1 MKESSLKP
9 KLWLWRFSSADCGDH
24 KVDFH
29 KSVSDARIKIMIED
43 LKKKTKMYRNMYA
56 FIIFKFNSI

>member
-9 KLWLWRFSSADCGDH
+9 KLWLWRFPNTDSSDH
-24 KVDFH
+24 EVDFH
-29 KSVSDARIKIMIED
+29 ESVSDARIKIMIED
-43 LKKKTKMYRNMYA
+43 LKKNTKMYRNMYS